1 MEVICLR
8 LGSHF
13 KEEQDEKLRLHAV
26 VLARAENKELCVTQR
41 ILCMDCELTGRL
53 YPIPTYMTLCVFML
67 YYLQL
72 LQLFIRTVTR

>member
-26 VLARAENKELCVTQR
+26 VLARAENNVWKI
-41 ILCMDCELTGRL
+41 ILCACRHA
-53 YPIPTYMTLCVFML
+53 C
-67 YYLQL
+67 
-72 LQLFIRTVTR
+72 